1 MPDVEPLDLLVI
13 DREDDKSIYVSLPGR
28 YSLVE
33 STTPRIESRQFAC
46 RAVNISSSTI
56 ALTAP
61 VTARVG
67 IRVIA
72 DIEQLGRVK
81 GSIFRV
87 FDLGF
92 AMNIEAGEQERDVL
106 ATKIDWIERNKD
118 FEIRDHRSHARF
130 IPRRPLSMLTL
141 SDGSKMPCFVIDISV
156 TGAAI
161 SADFVP
167 AVGTVL
173 AVGSVV
179 GRVVRFVPGGFAV
192 QFIQLQERQ
201 EVESL
206 VIRK

>member
-33 STTPRIESRQFAC
+33 STTPRIKSRQFAC

>member
-201 EVESL
+201 EVELL

>member
-141 SDGSKMPCFVIDISV
+141 SDGSKIPCFVIDISV

>member
-141 SDGSKMPCFVIDISV
+141 SDGSKVPCFVIDISV

-201 EVESL
+201 EVELL